1 MKKILKICSLLF
13 TISTLSLALE
23 SYVSTT
29 DEEVEARL
37 KISAI
42 VVEDVSVE
50 TQSVEFGSVVSG
62 VERSNPKVD
71 GKINIT
77 GEIGR
82 GVTIAINHNGNR
94 IDMAD
99 NSKQVE
105 LKNSKD
111 EKLEGISY
119 YPEFSSGIE
128 KKKITGNKFILNG
141 RTATMNVGGKLVV
154 PKTINTGNYTTNMA
168 IRVYYN

>member
-37 KISAI
+37 KISAT

-71 GKINIT
+71 GKINIV
-77 GEIGR
+77 GEVGR
-82 GVTIAINHNGNR
+82 GVTIAINHNGSR
-94 IDMAD
+94 IDVTS
-99 NSKQVE
+99 NSEQIE
-105 LKNSKD
+105 LKNSSD
-111 EKLEGISY
+111 EKLEGIGY

-128 KKKITGNKFILNG
+128 KKKITGNKFILNSG
-141 RTATMNVGGKLVV
+141 TATMNVGGKLVV
-154 PKTINTGNYTTNMA
+154 PKTIDTGNYTTNMA